1 MGDSAR
7 RSHQVELFRL
17 GTPILQIIAF
27 SASKMKIAC
36 TAILLLI
43 SVAQLTFARTTSNGA
58 EVDTRELVESL
69 RDAFIMK
76 EKREMEAK
84 KEEVHEISARG
95 AWADFKAS
103 LKKAGQKVKNAFGK
117 KEAARQFE
125 GPTHEELVM
134 YKQEILDWK
143 QMVRDVGLEN
153 EPEIKE
159 VWAKMDEIWEALDLD
174 NV

>member
-17 GTPILQIIAF
+17 GTPILQIFAF
-27 SASKMKIAC
+27 SASKMKFAC
-36 TAILLLI
+36 TAIFLFI
-43 SVAQLTFARTTSNGA
+43 SVTQLTFARTTSNGA
-58 EVDTRELVESL
+58 EVDARELVESL
-69 RDAFIMK
+69 RDAIIMK
-76 EKREMEAK
+76 EKRKLEAK
-84 KEEVHEISARG
+84 KEEAHEISARG

-117 KEAARQFE
+117 KEAARQFG
-125 GPTHEELVM
+125 GPSHEDLVS
-134 YKQEILDWK
+134 YKQEILAWK
-143 QMVRDVGLEN
+143 QMVVGMGLEN

-159 VWAKMDEIWEALDLD
+159 MWDKMDEIWEALDLD